1 MKLGFRGL
9 HPISSMIFYTLTL
22 VFCLSSTHPVSLIT
36 GIVCA
41 LCYDVKLRGSKAVK
55 FFIKVI
61 LPVSLA
67 ACMLNGLV
75 NHEGETVIFH
85 LPGNTPFTLEAVL
98 YGLVFA
104 LRASAS
110 MIWLNSFNEVVTND
124 KIIFLFGRFSP
135 KTALVISMALRF
147 IPLVSAEAEEINTA
161 AKGIGLSRASSS
173 FVSRLR
179 NATQRLSILV
189 SWTMERGIDT
199 AASMK
204 ARGYGLSRRTVY
216 SRYIFS
222 SKDALLLVL
231 CAVFTALFML
241 SRAALESGYLP
252 KTAIPFPDTTGL
264 ISSIYFCIFLLFPTI
279 LDVAEEKK
287 WSISD

>member
-1 MKLGFRGL
+1 MQPGFRGL
-9 HPISSMIFYTLTL
+9 HPLSSLIFYTLTL
-22 VFCLSSTHPVSLIT
+22 VFCLSSTHPLSLIT
-36 GIVCA
+36 AIACA

-55 FFIKVI
+55 FFVKII

-67 ACMLNGLV
+67 ACVLNGLV
-75 NHEGETVIFH
+75 NHEGGTVIFY

-104 LRASAS
+104 LRASAA

-135 KTALVISMALRF
+135 KTALIISMALRF
-147 IPLVSAEAEEINTA
+147 IPLVSAQAEEINTA
-161 AKGIGLSRASSS
+161 AKGIGLSSSS
-173 FVSRLR
+173 DSFIRRITS
-179 NATQRLSILV
+179 AAQRLSILV

-199 AASMK
+199 ADSMK

-216 SRYIFS
+216 SKYVFTL
-222 SKDALLLVL
+222 KDALTLALSAAFILL
-231 CAVFTALFML
+231 FII
-241 SRAALESGYLP
+241 SRASLTSEYIP
-252 KTAIPFPDTTGL
+252 QTAIPFPDAAGL
-264 ISSIYFCIFLLFPTI
+264 ISSVYFCIFLLFPTI
-279 LDVAEEKK
+279 LDVTEEKK